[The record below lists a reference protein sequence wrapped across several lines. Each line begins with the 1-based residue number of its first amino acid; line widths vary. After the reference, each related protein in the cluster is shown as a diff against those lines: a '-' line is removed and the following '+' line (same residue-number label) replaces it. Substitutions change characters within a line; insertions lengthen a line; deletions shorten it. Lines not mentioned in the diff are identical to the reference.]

1 MALNLNDIGI
11 QSSLPSNLTT
21 SSFVESV
28 DYERKAEEVVVTNH
42 TGAFGAAELFD
53 PTVDVTIAGKGD
65 LHSSI
70 VAGGT
75 DVAALQINGVTTN
88 TTSSENSGSFVVT
101 SIRTSESASD
111 FNTFEISGTY
121 YPAARSTNP

>member
-1 MALNLNDIGI
+1 M
-11 QSSLPSNLTT
+11 
-21 SSFVESV
+21 
-28 DYERKAEEVVVTNH
+28 
-42 TGAFGAAELFD
+42 
-53 PTVDVTIAGKGD
+53 TIAGKGD

-121 YPAARSTNP
+121 YPAAGSTNP